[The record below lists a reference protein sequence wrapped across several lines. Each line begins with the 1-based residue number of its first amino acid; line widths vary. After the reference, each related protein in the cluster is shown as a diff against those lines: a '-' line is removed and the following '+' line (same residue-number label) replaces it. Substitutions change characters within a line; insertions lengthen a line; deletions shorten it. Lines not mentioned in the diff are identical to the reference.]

1 LGGLGPFSSVR
12 IRKTSGQA
20 LRVTRAIAGLSIA
33 AFALSATSSAAW
45 TVETPVAPVAPVA
58 LAVIVAGVVLEIKR
72 PTLTKRLRKR

>member
-1 LGGLGPFSSVR
+1 LGLGPFSSVR

-45 TVETPVAPVAPVA
+45 TVETPVA

>member
-12 IRKTSGQA
+12 IRKASGQA

-45 TVETPVAPVAPVA
+45 TVETPVA

>member
-45 TVETPVAPVAPVA
+45 TVETPVAPVA

>member
-1 LGGLGPFSSVR
+1 MPISSVR
-12 IRKTSGQA
+12 IRKPSGQA

-33 AFALSATSSAAW
+33 AFALSATSSATW
-45 TVETPVAPVAPVA
+45 TVETPVA

>member
-1 LGGLGPFSSVR
+1 LGGLGPYSSVR

-45 TVETPVAPVAPVA
+45 TVETPVA

>member
-45 TVETPVAPVAPVA
+45 TVETPVA

-72 PTLTKRLRKR
+72 PTLTTRLRKR

>member
-45 TVETPVAPVAPVA
+45 TVETPVA